1 MVRAV
6 MVFVLCVAVLGGAF
20 FIAPSR
26 VFGLPDSGDSEE
38 VEGEETL
45 SVPDDSVSD
54 SPDPDETVSVGAA
67 GTVVTPLTASLNSP
81 YDGTIST
88 TYVDIARDCLWNLG
102 WFDNYVFWREGQY
115 SYVFAYGDIS
125 LSGTTFIGDNSTI
138 LRITAPTNYSGALQ
152 VSNTEG
158 SFTVN
163 ASNRLVYSNLG
174 EYPQLDSRKYI
185 YDEVMYLAMVA
196 IGLHVLSSASR
207 FVLRDAR

>member
-1 MVRAV
+1 

-38 VEGEETL
+38 VTGEET
-45 SVPDDSVSD
+45 VQNPDDVVIDSGDSD
-54 SPDPDETVSVGAA
+54 QVVTPDPNSP
-67 GTVVTPLTASLNSP
+67 VVTPLVASLNSP

-115 SYVFAYGDIS
+115 TYVFAYGDIK
-125 LSGTTFIGDNSTI
+125 LSGSTFRGDNATI
-138 LRITAPTNYSGALQ
+138 LRITAPTNYSGAIQ
-152 VSNTEG
+152 VSTSED
-158 SFTVN
+158 SFSVN
-163 ASNRLVYSNLG
+163 AGNRLVYSNLG
-174 EYPQLDSRKYI
+174 EYPQLDSRKFL

-207 FVLRDAR
+207 FVLRDAS